1 MIDEQTMR
9 YTIPFSNLS
18 LSSSGPLW
26 EVGTYPASSTTLAP
40 QAHMNP
46 IDPEIGDAHILK
58 SFILYR
64 AVQDPEIF
72 DQTSDVFSVLGKRT
86 VKVLFSKAK
95 PLKLKDE
102 KVEKDAPVSIL
113 VVPCFVDRQTFYAFL
128 AHYADCRTNVGI
140 QTEAEHMEYIE
151 KLMEDDRLPVEAF
164 NHLKESFLHPGPDP
178 QDHPGLA

>member
-1 MIDEQTMR
+1 
-9 YTIPFSNLS
+9 
-18 LSSSGPLW
+18 
-26 EVGTYPASSTTLAP
+26 
-40 QAHMNP
+40 MNP

-113 VVPCFVDRQTFYAFL
+113 VVPCFVDSQTITLSLRAMPT
-128 AHYADCRTNVGI
+128 ARRTSVSRRKQSTWN
-140 QTEAEHMEYIE
+140 T
-151 KLMEDDRLPVEAF
+151 
-164 NHLKESFLHPGPDP
+164 LKN
-178 QDHPGLA
+178 